1 MNLYKIMFEHFSQK
15 DSQKGILTY
24 LVADSDSEVY
34 EWIKS
39 EPSTEIWGSIF
50 NSYKYKEKDNE
61 MFNIYDNDFNIVDK
75 ESFRDRMIR
84 LHGDMFDEET
94 ELSDLYYGATLYG
107 WVVVKENV
115 GYEVLQSAKETG
127 INIEVR
133 LSK

>member
-1 MNLYKIMFEHFSQK
+1 MFEHFSQK

-24 LVADSDSEVY
+24 LTANSDSEVY

-39 EPSTEIWGSIF
+39 EPSSEVWGSIF

-61 MFNIYDNDFNIVDK
+61 VFNIYDNDFSIVTQ

-84 LHGDMFDEET
+84 LHGDMFDEDA
-94 ELSDLYYGATLYG
+94 ELSDLYYGATVYG
-107 WVVVKENV
+107 WEVVKENV
-115 GYEVLQSAKETG
+115 GYEVLQTAKETG
-127 INIEVR
+127 INIEVC